1 MAKVTKKD
9 IYKSNDTG
17 DINIVEEPY
26 IAWDLPDAALRI
38 SRGLSV
44 DILVTLQARL
54 QLSNLE
60 LSDLLMISPRTLDRR
75 KKEKTLPSD
84 ESERSY
90 RIARLT
96 DLARQIFGSTE
107 DAAAWFKRPNY
118 ALDNQKPIDL
128 VKTEPGARLVERTLG
143 QIRHGITV

>member
-1 MAKVTKKD
+1 MVKNYEYETHD
-9 IYKSNDTG
+9 YSEISDSN
-17 DINIVEEPY
+17 IAEEPY
-26 IAWDLPDAALRI
+26 IAWGLPDAALRI
-38 SRGLSV
+38 SRGLST
-44 DILVTLQARL
+44 DILATLQARL
-54 QLSNLE
+54 RLSNLE

-75 KKEKTLPSD
+75 KNEKTLPSD

-107 DAAAWFKRPNY
+107 EAAAWFKTSNY
-118 ALDNQKPIDL
+118 ALDNQKPIEL